1 MQVLLVEDQESETL
15 LIKRL
20 LAHSPHTQFV
30 VDHAVSLG
38 DAIEM
43 MSEVEYDVC
52 LLDLGLPDGQGIDSL
67 HQVRAIDARLPIVV
81 LTGNEDESLG
91 ILAIETGAQDFM
103 AKDNVSALLL
113 TRSLRYAMARQKKM
127 LGYASDANTDV
138 LTGMPNRRQLD
149 KRFSE
154 LIHTTEQ
161 LCVALLDIDHF
172 KTINDRHGHLVGD
185 QVLRHLADVIRN
197 STDSQVQ
204 AARFGGEEFALL
216 LPETSCDS
224 ACEIIE
230 TLLADIASSSLVI
243 EGTPLTVTASAGVSQ
258 VKKTETLEDILRR
271 TDVALYD
278 AKRAG
283 RNCYTRVDVSD
294 TE

>member
-38 DAIEM
+38 DAIVM

-52 LLDLGLPDGQGIDSL
+52 ILDLGLPDGQGIDSL

-81 LTGNEDESLG
+81 LTGNDDESLG

-154 LIHTTEQ
+154 LIDTTEQ

-197 STDSQVQ
+197 STDSHVQ